1 MGVMQLTLSEL
12 RQKDVINTRDGRSL
26 GKVMDIE
33 FCLCDGCHPVTGG
46 HPGSGRISALIVPGG
61 HRNGSFF
68 HFCHVLRGEQEVIV
82 IPWEMICKIGDDVIL
97 VDVEIT

>member
-1 MGVMQLTLSEL
+1 MLKGESAMTLAEL

-33 FCLCDGCHPVTGG
+33 FCLCDG
-46 HPGSGRISALIVPGG
+46 RITAIVVPGEFRFG
-61 HRNGSFF
+61 HI
-68 HFCHVLRGEQEVIV
+68 LRGERAGIV

-97 VDVEIT
+97 VDVELV

>member
-1 MGVMQLTLSEL
+1 MTLAEM

-33 FCLCDGCHPVTGG
+33 FCLCDGRITAIVV
-46 HPGSGRISALIVPGG
+46 PGSMRSFSFGRVG
-61 HRNGSFF
+61 HM
-68 HFCHVLRGEQEVIV
+68 LRGEQEVIV

-97 VDVEIT
+97 VDVEVC

>member
-1 MGVMQLTLSEL
+1 MTLSEL

-33 FCLCDGCHPVTGG
+33 FCLCDG
-46 HPGSGRISALIVPGG
+46 RITAIIVPGEFRFG
-61 HRNGSFF
+61 HM
-68 HFCHVLRGEQEVIV
+68 LRGERAGVV

-97 VDVEIT
+97 VDIEFG

>member
-1 MGVMQLTLSEL
+1 MTLAEL

-33 FCLCDGCHPVTGG
+33 FCLCDG
-46 HPGSGRISALIVPGG
+46 RITAIVVPGEFRFG
-61 HRNGSFF
+61 HM
-68 HFCHVLRGEQEVIV
+68 LRGERAGIV

-97 VDVEIT
+97 VDVELC

>member
-1 MGVMQLTLSEL
+1 MTLSEL

-33 FCLCDGCHPVTGG
+33 FCLCDGHITAIV
-46 HPGSGRISALIVPGG
+46 VPGEFRFG
-61 HRNGSFF
+61 HM
-68 HFCHVLRGEQEVIV
+68 LRGERTGIV

-97 VDVEIT
+97 VDVEVC

>member
-1 MGVMQLTLSEL
+1 MTLTEL

-33 FCLCDGCHPVTGG
+33 FCLCDGKITAIV
-46 HPGSGRISALIVPGG
+46 VPGEFRFG
-61 HRNGSFF
+61 HI
-68 HFCHVLRGEQEVIV
+68 LRGEKAGIV

-97 VDVEIT
+97 VDVEIC

>member
-1 MGVMQLTLSEL
+1 MTLSEL

-33 FCLCDGCHPVTGG
+33 FCLCDG
-46 HPGSGRISALIVPGG
+46 RITAIVVPGEFRFG
-61 HRNGSFF
+61 HM
-68 HFCHVLRGEQEVIV
+68 LRGERAGIV

-97 VDVEIT
+97 VDVAVC

>member
-1 MGVMQLTLSEL
+1 MTLSEL

-33 FCLCDGCHPVTGG
+33 FCLCDG
-46 HPGSGRISALIVPGG
+46 RITAIVVPGEFRFG
-61 HRNGSFF
+61 HM
-68 HFCHVLRGEQEVIV
+68 LRGERAGIV

-97 VDVEIT
+97 VDVEVC

>member
-1 MGVMQLTLSEL
+1 MTLAEL

-33 FCLCDGCHPVTGG
+33 FCLCDG
-46 HPGSGRISALIVPGG
+46 RITAIVVPGG
-61 HRNGSFF
+61 LRPFSVFRFGHM
-68 HFCHVLRGEQEVIV
+68 LRGEQEVIV

-97 VDVEIT
+97 VDIEVC

>member
-1 MGVMQLTLSEL
+1 MTLSEL

-33 FCLCDGCHPVTGG
+33 FCLCDG
-46 HPGSGRISALIVPGG
+46 RITAIVVPGEFMFG
-61 HRNGSFF
+61 HM
-68 HFCHVLRGEQEVIV
+68 LRGERAGIV

-97 VDVEIT
+97 VDVEVC